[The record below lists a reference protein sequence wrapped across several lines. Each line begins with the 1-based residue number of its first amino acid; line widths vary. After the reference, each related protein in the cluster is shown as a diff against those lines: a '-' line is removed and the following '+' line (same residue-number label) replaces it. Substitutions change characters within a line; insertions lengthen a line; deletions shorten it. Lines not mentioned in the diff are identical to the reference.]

1 MISVKFL
8 IRNPK
13 EGINS
18 VVCRVK
24 NGRKFDLT
32 AVTKE
37 TSNLQDWNQTEGKL
51 LESFTEVRNGR
62 SVTKNDAVT
71 KSRILE
77 NRNVNDRLE
86 ALRRTVEDAYKESNG
101 NIDGQWLK
109 ELIFPSVVQEI
120 QAYDIVDY
128 CNVFLVAKGNTIKHR
143 YKQKIE
149 AIEAILKRYK
159 IHKKIKR
166 LTLPEIDGAFR
177 NDFENYCR
185 TIEIHCANYFEG
197 NMKFIKT
204 MLYHAK
210 ADGHEINEGIRYIK
224 GKVEKIKFQYLT
236 FKEIDQIEQTDFVQ
250 EHLMNA
256 KDWLIIS
263 CMIGQRV
270 SDFMRFHTS
279 MLRKELIDGKEKW
292 FIEFTQVKTDKT
304 LVLPLHEKII
314 RILEKRD
321 WSFPVTMSEQKYNL
335 HIKQVCKQAGIDE
348 LVEGSLFPKKEQDS
362 KKSTTKT
369 RKIPGLYPKYQ
380 LITSHSGRRSFATNF
395 YGLIPTPLL
404 KAATGHASEMML
416 LRYIQKVEL
425 QNSIA
430 LAKYL

>member
-1 MISVKFL
+1 MINVKFL
-8 IRNPK
+8 VRNPK
-13 EGINS
+13 EGNNGI
-18 VVCRVK
+18 VCRVK

-37 TSNLQDWNQTEGKL
+37 TTTLEDWNQAEGKL
-51 LESFTEVRNGR
+51 LESFSEVRNGR
-62 SVTKNDAVT
+62 TVTKNDAAT
-71 KSRILE
+71 KYRILE
-77 NRNVNDRLE
+77 NRAVNDRLQV
-86 ALRRTVEDAYKESNG
+86 LRKSIEDAYKESDG
-101 NIDGQWLK
+101 RVDGQWLK
-109 ELIFPSVVQEI
+109 DLLFPPVEEEAL
-120 QAYDIVDY
+120 AYDIVEY
-128 CNVFLVAKGNTIKHR
+128 CDVFLVARGNTIEYR
-143 YKQKIE
+143 YRQKIE
-149 AIEAILKRYK
+149 ALQAILHRYK
-159 IHKKIKR
+159 IYKKIKR
-166 LTLPEIDGAFR
+166 LTLPEIDGTFR
-177 NDFENYCR
+177 NDFDNYCK
-185 TIEIHCANYFEG
+185 TIEIHCTNYFEG

-210 ADGHEINEGIRYIK
+210 ANGHEINEGIRFIK
-224 GKVEKIKFQYLT
+224 GKVEKVKFQYLT
-236 FKEIDQIEQTDFVQ
+236 SKEIDQIEQTIFEK
-250 EHLMNA
+250 EHLENA

-279 MLRKELIDGKEKW
+279 MLRKELIDEKEKW

-314 RILEKRD
+314 RILEKRG
-321 WSFPVTMSEQKYNL
+321 WSFPVKISEQKYNL

-348 LVEGSLFPKKEQDS
+348 LVEGSLFPEKDIDS
-362 KKSTTKT
+362 QKDTTKT
-369 RKIPGLYPKYQ
+369 RKIPGMYPKYK

-395 YGLIPTPLL
+395 YGVIPTPLL